1 MSALP
6 GPPPAGERRLTR
18 RAVLGMPPRRRPAA
32 QPAELSVSR
41 YAEWVARYRRG
52 ELAEVV
58 PEIHEWG
65 TWPLAS
71 AQRRRLETLGKPDT
85 LEGFRSR
92 LTDALFHAEL
102 MASLGRE
109 WQRGLEVV
117 GEPLRAIRSEWPP
130 GMPEAHREAA
140 VEAWGERRT
149 ENLRDLLRR
158 EVFLM
163 LARTRLAELDNGTA
177 RRVLAYARDFRDPA
191 VEWQYAVTSL
201 IQVRY
206 LRDEDLSFDAVRDLR
221 RSVSRW
227 KSTPADMGDG
237 RRSIVRAMG
246 DPDDLRLRLAMVELG
261 RGKRRAAAARL
272 GEVREEV
279 APRLA
284 VPRLLL
290 EAEFDLRGHWFRPAM
305 GDLREARRSEPT
317 SPAAVVALVAAEQ
330 AAGRWDEAAA
340 LATDFLSVDERT
352 RPWFGFI
359 TSWAEPGEGLP
370 WLRQVAGLG

>member
-6 GPPPAGERRLTR
+6 GPEPVGGRRIGR
-18 RAVLGMPPRRRPAA
+18 RAVLGLPARRHPAG
-32 QPAELSVSR
+32 QPAELSVSQ

-58 PEIHEWG
+58 PEVYEWG

-71 AQRRRLETLGKPDT
+71 AQRRHLETLGKPDT

-92 LTDALFHAEL
+92 LADSLFHAEL

-117 GEPLRAIRSEWPP
+117 GEPLRAVRSEWPP
-130 GMPEAHREAA
+130 GVPDAHREAA
-140 VEAWGERRT
+140 VQAWGERRT
-149 ENLRDLLRR
+149 ESLRDLLRR

-177 RRVLAYARDFRDPA
+177 RRVLGYARDFRDPA
-191 VEWQYAVTSL
+191 VEWQLAVTSL

-206 LRDEDLSFDAVRDLR
+206 LRDQDLSYDAVRDLR

-227 KSTPADMGDG
+227 KPTPADTDG
-237 RRSIVRAMG
+237 ARRSIVRAMG
-246 DPDDLRLRLAMVELG
+246 DPDDLKLRLAMVELG

-272 GEVREEV
+272 REVREEV
-279 APRLA
+279 APRLV

-290 EAEFDLRGHWFRPAM
+290 EAELDLRGNWFRPAM
-305 GDLREARRSEPT
+305 GDLREARRAEPT

-340 LATDFLSVDERT
+340 LATDFLSVGERV

-370 WLRQVAGLG
+370 WLRQVAGVG

>member
-1 MSALP
+1 M
-6 GPPPAGERRLTR
+6 TR
-18 RAVLGMPPRRRPAA
+18 RAALGLPVRRRPAA
-32 QPAELSVSR
+32 QPADLSVSR
-41 YAEWVARYRRG
+41 YAEWIARYRRG
-52 ELAEVV
+52 QLAEVV
-58 PEIHEWG
+58 PEIRDWG

-85 LEGFRSR
+85 LEGLRSR
-92 LTDALFHAEL
+92 LADSLFHAEL

-109 WQRGLEVV
+109 WQRGLELV
-117 GEPLRAIRSEWPP
+117 GEPLRAVRSEWPP
-130 GMPEAHREAA
+130 GLPVEQRGAA
-140 VEAWGERRT
+140 VQAWGERRT
-149 ENLRDLLRR
+149 ENLRNLLRR

-206 LRDEDLSFDAVRDLR
+206 LRDQDLSFDAVRDLR

-227 KSTPADMGDG
+227 KPAPADMDG
-237 RRSIVRAMG
+237 ARRSIVRAMG
-246 DPDDLRLRLAMVELG
+246 DPDDLRMRLAMVELG

-272 GEVREEV
+272 GEVREDV
-279 APRLA
+279 APRLV

-290 EAEFDLRGHWFRPAM
+290 EAELDLRGNWFRPAM
-305 GDLREARRSEPT
+305 GDLRTARRSEPT

-340 LATDFLSVDERT
+340 LATDFLSVEVRA

-370 WLRQVAGLG
+370 WLRRLAGLG

>member
-1 MSALP
+1 MRALS
-6 GPPPAGERRLTR
+6 GPRPVRERRLAR
-18 RAVLGMPPRRRPAA
+18 RAVLGLPVGRVPPA
-32 QPAELSVSR
+32 QPADLSGSR
-41 YAEWVARYRRG
+41 YADWIDRYRRG
-52 ELAEVV
+52 ELAEIV

-71 AQRRRLETLGKPDT
+71 AQRRRLEALEEPDT
-85 LEGFRSR
+85 LNGFRER
-92 LTDALFHAEL
+92 LVDALFHAEL

-109 WQRGLEVV
+109 LQRGLELV
-117 GEPLRAIRSEWPP
+117 GEPLRTIRSEWPP
-130 GMPEAHREAA
+130 GLPDALREAA
-140 VEAWGERRT
+140 VQAWGESRT
-149 ENLRDLLRR
+149 EDFRDLLRR

-191 VEWQYAVTSL
+191 VEWQFAVTSL

-206 LRDEDLSFDAVRDLR
+206 LRDEGLSFDAVRDLR

-227 KSTPADMGDG
+227 KPTPADTDRA

-246 DPDDLRLRLAMVELG
+246 DPDDLQLRLAMVELG

-272 GEVREEV
+272 GEVREDV
-279 APRLA
+279 APRLF

-290 EAEFDLRGHWFRPAM
+290 EAELDLRGHGFRPAT
-305 GDLREARRSEPT
+305 GDLREARRAEPT

-340 LATDFLSVDERT
+340 LATDFLSVGERT

-370 WLRQVAGLG
+370 WLRQVAGVG

>member
-1 MSALP
+1 MSELP
-6 GPPPAGERRLTR
+6 GSERVGGRRIGR
-18 RAVLGMPPRRRPAA
+18 RAVLGLPVRRAPAA
-32 QPAELSVSR
+32 QPAELDVSR
-41 YAEWVARYRRG
+41 YADWIARYRRG

-71 AQRRRLETLGKPDT
+71 AQRRRLEGLGRPDT
-85 LEGFRSR
+85 RSGFQER
-92 LTDALFHAEL
+92 LVDALFHAEL

-109 WQRGLEVV
+109 LQRGLELV
-117 GEPLRAIRSEWPP
+117 GEPLRGIRSEWPP
-130 GMPEAHREAA
+130 GVPDAHREAA
-140 VEAWGERRT
+140 VQAWGERRT
-149 ENLRDLLRR
+149 ENFRDLLRR

-163 LARTRLAELDNGTA
+163 LARTRLAELDNGNA

-191 VEWQYAVTSL
+191 VEWQFAVTSL

-206 LRDEDLSFDAVRDLR
+206 LRDEGLSFDAVRDLR

-227 KSTPADMGDG
+227 KPTPADTDGG
-237 RRSIVRAMG
+237 RRSIVRAIG
-246 DPDDLRLRLAMVELG
+246 DPDDLQLRLAMVELG

-279 APRLA
+279 APRLV

-290 EAEFDLRGHWFRPAM
+290 EAELDLRGHWFRPAM
-305 GDLREARRSEPT
+305 GDLREARRAEPT

-340 LATDFLSVDERT
+340 LATDFLSGGERA

-370 WLRQVAGLG
+370 WLRQVAGVG